1 MTTPETTAQA
11 VAASEELQQQ
21 ATQASSVTG
30 IYGLTGAGKT
40 NLACTAAE
48 YGWEKYQ
55 ATTLFYAADLG
66 GFGNKALSLIKLGI
80 LKVWYLRNH
89 LLPFETMELATMG
102 WWPES
107 MIDIYTGMALPDVK
121 LVSPYKMSYAMV
133 CKNGHVAAT
142 RDTHREIEAASEI
155 CSGCGELVSVSSCL
169 RIDKTRIRT
178 KGFKHVGLRIYDSF
192 SALNEW
198 GMQDLSAKSALGQVG
213 TVLSSADALSQGQ
226 FKFGTSSIS
235 QFGFQQNRNPSWI
248 ANIRAIPDQKVPA
261 IATFLV
267 EQSKGDDESGGQPMF
282 GPKIAGNARTSTVPQ
297 WLGNCLYAAKEPSAE
312 AGGELRYR
320 LWFTTHID
328 PRDPRAI
335 PYVAKHRGEPL
346 GMPDAGYLED
356 SGKPDQ
362 AWDVCS
368 MKVFFNLLDE
378 QQVKLEARDKAKYP
392 NAPGVGGFADDTE
405 DEIMGTAAVSTADTQ
420 AAAMPPAAGSGR
432 ILRPGARSRT
442 LKTLQKAVAV
452 EQQITEA
459 EQKLAAA
466 GVAVPGADAAEP
478 VPGDTAGASAPPAAV
493 DSAAASP
500 AAGSSTAVSAGGTP
514 AAGGPP
520 AVKAG
525 PVAAAPS
532 PVSSPVVEQLQD
544 SIAAANGVPMATAP
558 AAAAP
563 ATDQAPATHSGP
575 KRVIRRARP
584 PVA

>member
-1 MTTPETTAQA
+1 MTTEATTAQA
-11 VAASEELQQQ
+11 VAASEEAQQL

-48 YGWEKYQ
+48 YAWEKYQ

-89 LLPFETMELATMG
+89 NLPFETMELATMG
-102 WWPES
+102 YWPEA

-121 LVSPYKMSYAMV
+121 LIAPYRMSYSMI
-133 CKNGHVAAT
+133 CKHEHVAAT

-169 RIDKTRIRT
+169 RIDKTRIRS

-297 WLGNCLYAAKEPSAE
+297 WLGNCLYAAKEPSIP

-320 LWFTTHID
+320 LWFTTHVD
-328 PRDPRAI
+328 PRDGRAI

-346 GMPDAGYLED
+346 GMPDEGYLED
-356 SGKPDQ
+356 SGRPDQ
-362 AWDVCS
+362 AWDRCS
-368 MKVFFNLLDE
+368 MKVFFTLLDD
-378 QQVKLEARDKAKYP
+378 QQVKLEARDKARYP
-392 NAPGVGGFADDTE
+392 DAPGVGGFTDDLD
-405 DEIMGTAAVSTADTQ
+405 DEIMGTAAVSTVDTQ

-432 ILRPGARSRT
+432 ILRPGRSRT

-452 EQQITEA
+452 EEQIKDA
-459 EQKLAAA
+459 EQKLESKLA
-466 GVAVPGADAAEP
+466 VVDTAVPTAVGQ
-478 VPGDTAGASAPPAAV
+478 TAGASAPPAAV
-493 DSAAASP
+493 SQAAASSVTDVSTTTGGDVAP
-500 AAGSSTAVSAGGTP
+500 ATHVATPGAV
-514 AAGGPP
+514 
-520 AVKAG
+520 
-525 PVAAAPS
+525 PVA
-532 PVSSPVVEQLQD
+532 SSPVVEQLQN
-544 SIAAANGVPMATAP
+544 SLAVANGVVMADVP
-558 AAAAP
+558 PVAAVPTTTAAP

-584 PVA
+584 PVG